1 MNSYSAVG
9 LDPDVEAVISFC
21 LVLEVVLAEEEL
33 SFCPALE
40 LVLDE
45 EGVICSSHVLD
56 LGLDEKVEISSYFVL
71 DLALDEKDEVSSC
84 QDLQLALDGE
94 TVASSY
100 HVLVTISVEHSPP
113 AIGVCPA
120 SYVQIAFFHLLH
132 GVLPELYMEH
142 SDGKSLLALDLYAAV
157 ESHLDEGRY
166 FLGWLLQIAQLVP
179 AKFYQRLLAN
189 FYLNLPPIFERYLPP
204 LSSGVLAVVN
214 SLPASACANLLWKF
228 AVEENQTPLI

>member
-1 MNSYSAVG
+1 M
-9 LDPDVEAVISFC
+9 DPDVEAVISFC

-45 EGVICSSHVLD
+45 EGVVCSCHVLD

-71 DLALDEKDEVSSC
+71 DLALAEKDEVRSC
-84 QDLQLALDGE
+84 PDLQLALDGE

-100 HVLVTISVEHSPP
+100 LVLVRISVEHSPP
-113 AIGVCPA
+113 AIGVCPV
-120 SYVQIAFFHLLH
+120 SYVQIAFFHLLLH

-179 AKFYQRLLAN
+179 AKFYRRLLAN

-214 SLPASACANLLWKF
+214 SLPASACANLLRKF

>member
-1 MNSYSAVG
+1 MNSYSAIG

-21 LVLEVVLAEEEL
+21 LVLELVLAEEEL
-33 SFCPALE
+33 SSCPALE

-45 EGVICSSHVLD
+45 EGEVCSCHVLD

-71 DLALDEKDEVSSC
+71 DLALDEKNEVSSC
-84 QDLQLALDGE
+84 PDLQLALDGE

-100 HVLVTISVEHSPP
+100 LVLVRISVEHSPP
-113 AIGVCPA
+113 AIGVCPG

-157 ESHLDEGRY
+157 KSHLDEGR
-166 FLGWLLQIAQLVP
+166 FVLGLLLQIAQLVL
-179 AKFYQRLLAN
+179 AQFYQRLLAN
-189 FYLNLPPIFERYLPP
+189 FYLNRPLIFGRYLPT

-214 SLPASACANLLWKF
+214 SLPASACANLLRIF